1 VNARTVLRVNS
12 GVVLA
17 IGISF
22 FVPLFL
28 SLIYRDGSW
37 PSFLLPAA
45 ALIAVGAVG
54 IRATR
59 FPDRAVGYVSNRD
72 VYLSVTL
79 AWTLASL
86 LGGTPFLIEGTFH
99 SLIDSTFEAM
109 SGFTTTGATLLSNI
123 EAETPSILFWR
134 SMTHW
139 LGGIG
144 IVVLF
149 VAVAPL
155 LGVGAA
161 RLLGAEMSGLTQP
174 RLTPRIADTAKALI
188 VIYLAISVAETV
200 ALLVA
205 GMPLYDAVV
214 HMFGTVATG
223 GFSNKTASVGFY
235 DSLAIEAIIA
245 FFMTASGVS
254 FSLYYLLYTQRRFD
268 VVLDRELLAYLGII
282 VASTFFL
289 WGILVFEG
297 DYGNSWGRA
306 LRDSAFAVSSII
318 TTTGYVTADFD
329 QWVTAAKITLVLLMF
344 IGGCAGSTAGGIK
357 VIRILIVFRT
367 ILQDIFRM
375 VHPRAITP
383 MKLGGRIVPEG
394 VRIAVLGLFAA
405 WVATAAV
412 ATFLVSLQE
421 DLTPISSFTAVA
433 ATLNDVGPGLGQV
446 GATESFEIVNPFG
459 RAVLTVC
466 MLLGRLEIFTVLALL
481 SPAFW
486 RR

>member
-1 VNARTVLRVNS
+1 MVLVL
-12 GVVLA
+12 GVSLL
-17 IGISF
+17 
-22 FVPLFL
+22 VPLAL
-28 SLIYRDGSW
+28 SLLYRDGSW
-37 PSFLLPAA
+37 PSFLVPATA
-45 ALIAVGAVG
+45 MMFVGAAG
-54 IRATR
+54 LRITR
-59 FPDRAVGYVSNRD
+59 SPRRAVEYVSNRD

-79 AWTLASL
+79 AWTLAAL
-86 LGGTPFLIEGTFH
+86 LGGTPFLIEGTFT
-99 SLIDSTFEAM
+99 SLLDSTFEAM
-109 SGFTTTGATLLSNI
+109 SGFTTTGATLLSDI
-123 EAETPSILFWR
+123 EAQTPSILFWR

-155 LGVGAA
+155 LGVRAA

-174 RLTPRIADTAKALI
+174 RLTPRIVDTAKALI

-205 GMPLYDAVV
+205 GMSLYDAVV
-214 HMFGTVATG
+214 HTFGTVATG

-254 FSLYYLLYTQRRFD
+254 FSLYYLLYSQRRFD

-282 VASTFFL
+282 VASAFFL

-297 DYGNSWGRA
+297 DYGDSWGRA
-306 LRDSAFAVSSII
+306 LRDSAFTVSSVI
-318 TTTGYVTADFD
+318 TTTGFVTADFD
-329 QWVTAAKITLVLLMF
+329 QWDTAAKITLILLMF

-357 VIRILIVFRT
+357 VIRVFIVFRT
-367 ILQDIFRM
+367 IFQDIFRM
-375 VHPRAITP
+375 VHTRAITP
-383 MKLGGRIVPEG
+383 MKIGGRVVPEG
-394 VRIAVLGLFAA
+394 VRVAVLGLFAA
-405 WVATAAV
+405 WVVIFGV
-412 ATFLVSLQE
+412 ATFLVALQE
-421 DLTPISSFTAVA
+421 ELTLTSSVTAVA

-459 RAVLTVC
+459 RAVLIVC
-466 MLLGRLEIFTVLALL
+466 MLLGRLEIFTVLALF

-486 RR
+486 KR